1 MNLKKTCKNK
11 IFNIFKNEKGFS
23 IIEMLLVI
31 IIIAIVATVITMLYI
46 SSIRSQKDLLNKA
59 GSESNL
65 RTTMYSV
72 AKDLREADATG
83 VAVVN
88 SVTVVTG
95 VIIARNNYIK
105 FTSGLGT
112 ETIEYVS
119 TLSNGTYV
127 LNKKVTIG
135 GITTTKFIMG
145 YITSDNIFSYYST
158 VSGAA
163 LPAPLSVQNLIDFKI
178 INLSFIVNKEPST
191 PVKAVSLSTMVSLR
205 NR

>member
-1 MNLKKTCKNK
+1 MKLKKTCKNK

-65 RTTMYSV
+65 RTSMYSV
-72 AKDLREADATG
+72 AKDLREADPTG
-83 VAVVN
+83 TTVVN

-105 FTSGLGT
+105 FTSGLGV

-127 LNKKVTIG
+127 LNKKVTVG
-135 GITTTKFIMG
+135 GSTTTKFIMG
-145 YITSDNIFSYYST
+145 YITNDNIFSYYST

-163 LPAPLSVQNLIDFKI
+163 LTAPFIDFKI
-178 INLSFIVNKEPST
+178 INLSFIVNKEPSI